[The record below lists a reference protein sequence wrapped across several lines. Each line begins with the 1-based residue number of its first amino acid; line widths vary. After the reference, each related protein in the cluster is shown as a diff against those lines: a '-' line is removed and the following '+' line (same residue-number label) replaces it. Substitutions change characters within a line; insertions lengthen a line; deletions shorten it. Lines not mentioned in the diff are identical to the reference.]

1 MMMIIIIIIIRR
13 RRRRRRIIIQEIDKK
28 AWKVVSENGGKAPL
42 CMTRIRYF
50 TYHEM
55 GGGGGVGGGQVY
67 FRYRWDIK
75 YKSTKIKS
83 VVRLYGNEEPAIQM
97 VRQFEERAEEMGRR
111 SMVKNAFRITEE
123 LPVSS

>member
-1 MMMIIIIIIIRR
+1 MHDSNTILYVPR
-13 RRRRRRIIIQEIDKK
+13 D
-28 AWKVVSENGGKAPL
+28 
-42 CMTRIRYF
+42 
-50 TYHEM
+50 